1 MTHKATSLFSQII
14 TTIIDAREFRSIV
27 RAHHGD
33 KHSKG
38 LRCRD
43 QLVAMLF
50 LHLSKVTSLRE
61 IGHGLRT
68 VAGKIAH
75 LGMMKVPGHSTLAYA
90 NAHRPAE
97 MYRELFFAI
106 LARCQSLLHGR
117 KPFRF
122 KNRLV
127 SMDATFIQLCLSL
140 FPWAQYQ
147 QTKGAVKLHMLYDH
161 DGYFPAFAHIT
172 NGKGAD
178 APVARQILSRP
189 DVLSEGSIVVFDR
202 AYVDFA
208 LFATLISRGVFF
220 VTRLKEGMNWI
231 VAEQRGVPKQ
241 GGILRDDLIAFQGKK
256 AALLGQHLLRLV
268 EYEDPATGERY
279 RYLTNHL
286 TFGPTTIARIYKERW
301 QIEVFFKTLK
311 QHLKIKTFVGT
322 SENAL
327 LIQIW
332 TALITVLALKLL
344 KKLSTFGWSLSNLVT
359 LVRLTLF
366 SYRDLSAWLDHPFS
380 EPPWEP
386 DIQLDLALDG

>member
-1 MTHKATSLFSQII
+1 MTRKATSLFSQII
-14 TTIIDAREFRSIV
+14 TLIINAGEFRRIV
-27 RAHHGD
+27 RDHQGD

-38 LRCRD
+38 LHCRD
-43 QLVAMLF
+43 QFVAMLF

-61 IGHGLRT
+61 IAHGLRT

-75 LGMMKVPGHSTLAYA
+75 LGMTKVPGHSTLAYA

-97 MYRELFFAI
+97 MYRALFFDV
-106 LARCQSLLHGR
+106 LARGQSLLRGA

-161 DGYFPAFAHIT
+161 DGYFPTFAHIT
-172 NGKGAD
+172 DGKHAD
-178 APVARQILSRP
+178 APVARTVLARP
-189 DVLSEGSIVVFDR
+189 EVLPEGSIVVFDR

-208 LFATLISRGVFF
+208 LFGSLMQRGVFF
-220 VTRLKEGMNWI
+220 VTRLKEGMNW
-231 VAEQRGVPKQ
+231 VVREQKGVPAQ
-241 GGILRDDLIAFQGKK
+241 RGILRDDLIEFHGQK
-256 AALLGQHLLRLV
+256 AKLLGQHVLRLV
-268 EYEDPATGERY
+268 EYRDPASGECY
-279 RYLTNHL
+279 RYLTNQL
-286 TFGPTTIARIYKERW
+286 TFGPTTIARIYKDRW
-301 QIEVFFKTLK
+301 QIEIFFKTLK

-332 TALITVLALKLL
+332 TALIAVLALKLL
-344 KKLSTFGWSLSNLVT
+344 KKLSTFGWSMSNLVS

-366 SYRDLSAWLDHPFS
+366 SYRDLRNWLDHPFS

-386 DIQLDLALDG
+386 DIQLPLALDG